1 MDRIM
6 KLKLSKR
13 ASQEDFQGHFVKE
26 ILEVAAK
33 GDLISFA
40 GGLPNP
46 ISFPVEEIKEACRK
60 VLDNKGIQALQYNS
74 ADGYLPLREFIANR
88 YKLRGANIDPKD
100 ILITNG
106 SQQGLDI
113 ISSVLIDNGDDILV
127 EDPSYLAALQT
138 FHLYNPNIRT
148 VNLNEDGIN
157 VEEFKE
163 SMSKYNH
170 KLFYAVPTF
179 QNPTGITYT
188 NAVREKIAEIM
199 KEKDA
204 FFIEDNPYGELRFTG
219 EHQKSFY
226 SLLGEKTILLGT
238 FSKTVSPGFRLGWI
252 VCAVE
257 ELMAKMKHY
266 KQLVDF
272 HTSIFNQI
280 VVSQYLEDNDY
291 DAHIKKIIDL
301 YKKQCDCMLEALDK
315 YFAKDI
321 HWTHPEGG
329 MFVWV
334 TLPKGIDAVELGK
347 KAANSGVAIAPGEP
361 FYENKRGEGTFR
373 LNYTNSS
380 PEMIDKGISILGK
393 VIEDMRKNK

>member
-1 MDRIM
+1 M
-6 KLKLSKR
+6 KLRLSKR
-13 ASQEDFQGHFVKE
+13 ALKEDFQGQFLKM
-26 ILEVAAK
+26 ILDVAAK

-46 ISFPVEEIKEACRK
+46 ISFPIKEIKEACAK
-60 VLDNKGIQALQYNS
+60 VLDNNGIQALQYNN

-88 YKLRGANIDPKD
+88 YKLNDVNISAKN

-106 SQQGLDI
+106 SQQALDI
-113 ISSVLIDNGDDILV
+113 ISSVLIDSGDDILV

-138 FHLYNPNIRT
+138 FHIYNPNIRT
-148 VNLNEDGIN
+148 VSLNEDG
-157 VEEFKE
+157 VSLEELKE
-163 SMSKYNH
+163 SLNKYNH

-188 NAVREKIAEIM
+188 NEVREKITDLM
-199 KEKDA
+199 KGKDT
-204 FFIEDNPYGELRFTG
+204 FFIEDNPYGELRFRG

-226 SLLGEKTILLGT
+226 NLLGEQAILMGT
-238 FSKTVSPGFRLGWI
+238 FSKTFSPGFRMGWI
-252 VCAVE
+252 VCGNE
-257 ELMAKMKHY
+257 ELMDKMKYY

-272 HTSIFNQI
+272 HTSIFGQM
-280 VVSQYLEDNDY
+280 VVSQYLTDNDY
-291 DAHIKKIIDL
+291 DAHIKNIINF
-301 YKKQCDCMLEALDK
+301 YKKQCDCMLEAMNK

-329 MFVWV
+329 MFIWV
-334 TLPKGIDAVELGK
+334 KLPKGIDAVELHK
-347 KAANSGVAIAPGEP
+347 KAADNGVAIAPGEP
-361 FYENKRGEGTFR
+361 FYESKRGEGTFR

-393 VIEDMRKNK
+393 VIEEMRKNK

>member
-1 MDRIM
+1 M
-6 KLKLSKR
+6 KLRLSKR
-13 ASQEDFQGHFVKE
+13 ALKEDFQGQFLKM
-26 ILEVAAK
+26 ILDVAAK

-46 ISFPVEEIKEACRK
+46 ISFPIKEIKEACAK
-60 VLDNKGIQALQYNS
+60 VLDNNGIQALQYNN

-88 YKLRGANIDPKD
+88 YKLNDVNISAKN

-106 SQQGLDI
+106 SQQALDI
-113 ISSVLIDNGDDILV
+113 ISSVLIDSGDDILV

-138 FHLYNPNIRT
+138 FHIYNPNIRT
-148 VNLNEDGIN
+148 VSLNEDG
-157 VEEFKE
+157 VSLEELKE
-163 SMSKYNH
+163 SLNKYNH

-188 NAVREKIAEIM
+188 NEVREKITDLM
-199 KEKDA
+199 KGKDT
-204 FFIEDNPYGELRFTG
+204 FFIEDNPYGELRFRG

-226 SLLGEKTILLGT
+226 NLLGEQAILMGT
-238 FSKTVSPGFRLGWI
+238 FSKTFSPGFRMGWI
-252 VCAVE
+252 VCGNE
-257 ELMAKMKHY
+257 ELMDKMKYY

-272 HTSIFNQI
+272 HTSIFGQM
-280 VVSQYLEDNDY
+280 VVSQYLTDNDY
-291 DAHIKKIIDL
+291 DAHIKNIINF
-301 YKKQCDCMLEALDK
+301 YKKQCDCMLEAMNK

-329 MFVWV
+329 MFIWV
-334 TLPKGIDAVELGK
+334 KLPKGIDAVELYK
-347 KAANSGVAIAPGEP
+347 KAADNGVAIAPGEP
-361 FYENKRGEGTFR
+361 FYESKRGEGTFR

-393 VIEDMRKNK
+393 VIEEMRKNK